1 LAVEIDKLQ
10 VKRDDATKVAKGKLT
25 KRINL
30 KIKERA
36 EALAKAAQL

>member
-1 LAVEIDKLQ
+1 VEINKLQ
-10 VKRDDATKVAKGKLT
+10 VEQDNATKAAKGKLT